1 MGYINSATTTTL
13 QLTLT
18 DRGRNMMLRN
28 GGFFDF
34 FDKFSLSDCDIDY
47 RNTQLHADTT
57 ITSNNSAQLGF
68 LPDVTG
74 NHQNIKSEILFTRH
88 RKLIK

>member
-28 GGFFDF
+28 GGFLDLFQ
-34 FDKFSLSDCDIDY
+34 KFSLSDCDIDY

-57 ITSNNSAQLGF
+57 STTNDSECLSS
-68 LPDVTG
+68 
-74 NHQNIKSEILFTRH
+74 KSG
-88 RKLIK
+88 